1 MCLEETIDLQSNLWL
16 PSDYQ
21 VFIKP
26 TEYSMSQRKLEGYK
40 KLAEIRAYY
49 QRNPVKF
56 MEDILGAKL
65 LDSQAYCVA
74 NSWNTPFVLW
84 VCSRG
89 WGKSTVVDLML
100 MAKSYLN
107 PFYTSYIAAGSSEQS
122 IQTFQ
127 TLYKIANQ
135 SIESMTGLTDLF
147 KQEVE
152 VKNAS
157 GDGFVRNPAGNYVQ
171 LYNNSMIK
179 TLNSNIDRRRGARAN
194 MVVFDET
201 GWLSEEML
209 SVYAAFTIVNK
220 DMKLGGNI
228 DISTINTIPQD
239 IPNQLFYVSSASSI
253 DTPFYQKYRDF
264 SKQMILGNKNYFVAE
279 INCDVV
285 IDGTVGGKVYPASLL
300 KRETVEAEMRNNP
313 EKTAREYYC
322 KFSDGGNLNS
332 IIKRAWITRNSYV
345 RAPILSNDTNQR
357 RICVF
362 YDPARSSDNS
372 IALITELREDPE
384 LGYMMDVINCI
395 SFVDIGL
402 RKKTP
407 MMYQDQIREIHDILL
422 NYNGDAL
429 DYDNIEVFMADA
441 GSGGGGNSWVGDSLI
456 QDWTDKNGNVHRG
469 LIDKEYSAEYVS
481 RFPNAVNKMRLM
493 NPSTY
498 KSEAFE
504 ALIKMIEAN
513 LITFPA
519 EYDNKGYINILE
531 VDEKIIAKHRA
542 EISEK
547 LQRMELSQQ
556 EYEERLADE
565 MSKLDIG
572 NVKTKK
578 LSLEEEVA
586 LKQIDMMKEEIVNI
600 CRTKRDSGKDSFKL
614 PPYKDADTG
623 ASEATMHD
631 DRAYCLALAGYYLQ
645 EKRLEH
651 IRTRKKPNAQDILSK
666 LQVNP
671 GKPLDKLFS

>member
-1 MCLEETIDLQSNLWL
+1 MQEVLDLNSDLWI
-16 PSDYQ
+16 PDNYQ
-21 VFIKP
+21 LFVKP
-26 TEYSMSQRKLEGYK
+26 TEYSISQRKLDGYK
-40 KLAEIRAYY
+40 TLANIRSYY

-65 LDSQAYCVA
+65 LDSQAYCVQM
-74 NSWNTPFVLW
+74 SWNTPFVLW

-135 SIESMTGLTDLF
+135 AIESMTGLTDLF

-152 VKNAS
+152 IKNAS
-157 GDGFVRNPAGNYVQ
+157 GDGFVRNPAGNYVS
-171 LYNNSMIK
+171 LYNGSMIK

-220 DMKLGGNI
+220 DMKLGGNVNI
-228 DISTINTIPQD
+228 DTINTIPQD

-264 SKQMILGNKNYFVAE
+264 SKQMILGNKDYFVAE

-345 RAPILSNDTNQR
+345 RPPVLSNDTNQR
-357 RICVF
+357 RICCF

-372 IALITELREDPE
+372 ILLITELREDPE
-384 LGYMMDVINCI
+384 KGYMMDILNCI
-395 SFVDIGL
+395 SFIDVGL
-402 RKKTP
+402 KKKTP
-407 MMYQDQIREIHDILL
+407 MMYQEQIKEIHDILL

-441 GSGGGGNSWVGDSLI
+441 GAGGGGNSWVADSLI
-456 QDWTDKNGNVHRG
+456 EDWVDKSGINHHG
-469 LIDKEYSAEYVS
+469 LIDKKYSSEYVG
-481 RFPNAVNKMRLM
+481 RFPNAVNKMRLI
-493 NPSTY
+493 NPGTY

-504 ALIKMIEAN
+504 ALIKMIEAD

-519 EYDNKGYINILE
+519 EYDNKGYLNVLE
-531 VDEKIIAKHRA
+531 VDEKTIAKYRA
-542 EISEK
+542 DIMSK
-547 LQRMELSQQ
+547 LDSMGLSQI
-556 EYEERLADE
+556 EYEEKLEEE

-572 NVKTKK
+572 KVKTRK
-578 LSLEEEVA
+578 LSVEEEVA

-600 CRTKRDSGKDSFKL
+600 CRIKRDSGKDAFKL

-631 DRAYCLALAGYYLQ
+631 DRAYCLALAGFFLQ
-645 EKRLEH
+645 EKRIEH
-651 IRTRKKPNAQDILSK
+651 IRTRKKPSTQSIIDK
-666 LQVNP
+666 LQVTP
-671 GKPLDKLFS
+671 SKPLNKLIG

>member
-1 MCLEETIDLQSNLWL
+1 MDEPVELNSALWI
-16 PSDYQ
+16 PDNYQ
-21 VFIKP
+21 VFSKP
-26 TEYSMSQRKLEGYK
+26 VDYAISQRKLEAYN

-56 MEDILGAKL
+56 MEDIIGAKL

-89 WGKSTVVDLML
+89 WGKSTVVDLIL

-107 PFYTSYIAAGSSEQS
+107 PFYTSYIASGSSEQS

-152 VKNAS
+152 IKNAT
-157 GDGFVRNPAGNYVQ
+157 GDGFVRNPAGNYVT

-220 DMKLGGNI
+220 DMKLGGNV

-300 KRETVEAEMRNNP
+300 KKETVDAEMRNNP

-332 IIKRAWITRNSYV
+332 IIKRAWITRNSCIRVPLLY
-345 RAPILSNDTNQR
+345 NDTGKR
-357 RICVF
+357 KICCF

-372 IALITELREDPE
+372 ILLIAELRYDPE
-384 LGYMMDVINCI
+384 KGYMMDILNCI
-395 SFVDIGL
+395 SFADIAL
-402 RKKTP
+402 KRKTP
-407 MMYQDQIREIHDILL
+407 MMYQDQIREIHNILL
-422 NYNGDAL
+422 DYNGDAL

-441 GSGGGGNSWVGDSLI
+441 GAGGGGNSWVADSLI
-456 QDWTDKNGNVHRG
+456 EDWIDNNGNTHRG
-469 LIDKEYSAEYVS
+469 LIDKQYSAEYIR
-481 RFPNAVNKMRLM
+481 RFPNAIDKMRLM
-493 NPSTY
+493 NPGTY

-504 ALIKMIEAN
+504 ALIKMMEAN

-519 EYDNKGYINILE
+519 EYDNKGYLNILE
-531 VDEKIIAKHRA
+531 IDESTMLKYKKDIIERLDK
-542 EISEK
+542 
-547 LQRMELSQQ
+547 MNLSRV
-556 EYEERLADE
+556 EYDEMLADE
-565 MSKLDIG
+565 LSKIDIG
-572 NVKTKK
+572 KVKVKK
-578 LSLEEEVA
+578 LSLDEEVA

-600 CRTKRDSGKDSFKL
+600 CRIKRESGKDSFKL

-631 DRAYCLALAGYYLQ
+631 DRAYCLALLGLYLQ
-645 EKRLEH
+645 EKRLSN
-651 IRTRKKPNAQDILSK
+651 IRNKKHTPDYKIIDMLPVTPRKQINKIF
-666 LQVNP
+666 
-671 GKPLDKLFS
+671 G

>member
-1 MCLEETIDLQSNLWL
+1 MEETIDLQSNLWL

-313 EKTAREYYC
+313 EKTTREYYC

-651 IRTRKKPNAQDILSK
+651 IRTRKKPNAADILSK

-671 GKPLDKLFS
+671 GRPLDKLFG

>member
-1 MCLEETIDLQSNLWL
+1 MDEQVELSSALWI
-16 PSDYQ
+16 PDNYQ
-21 VFIKP
+21 VFSKP
-26 TEYSMSQRKLEGYK
+26 VDYAISQRKLEAYN

-56 MEDILGAKL
+56 MEDIIGAKL

-89 WGKSTVVDLML
+89 WGKSTVVDLIL

-107 PFYTSYIAAGSSEQS
+107 PFYTSYIASGSSEQS

-152 VKNAS
+152 IKNAT
-157 GDGFVRNPAGNYVQ
+157 GDGFVRNPAGNYVT

-220 DMKLGGNI
+220 DMKLGGNV
-228 DISTINTIPQD
+228 DITTINTIPQD

-300 KRETVEAEMRNNP
+300 KKETVEAEMRNNP

-332 IIKRAWITRNSYV
+332 IIKRAWITRNSYIRPPV
-345 RAPILSNDTNQR
+345 LYNDTGKR
-357 RICVF
+357 KICCF

-372 IALITELREDPE
+372 ILLIAELREDPE
-384 LGYMMDVINCI
+384 NGYMMDILNCI
-395 SFVDIGL
+395 SFADL
-402 RKKTP
+402 ALKRRTP
-407 MMYQDQIREIHDILL
+407 MMYQDQIREIHNILL
-422 NYNGDAL
+422 DYNGDAL

-441 GSGGGGNSWVGDSLI
+441 GSGGGGNSWVADSLI
-456 QDWTDKNGNVHRG
+456 EDWTDNNGNTHCG
-469 LIDKEYSAEYVS
+469 LIDKQYSSEYVK
-481 RFPNAVNKMRLM
+481 RFPNAVNKMRLI
-493 NPSTY
+493 NPGTY

-504 ALIKMIEAN
+504 ALIKMTEAN

-519 EYDNKGYINILE
+519 EYDNKGYLNILE
-531 VDEKIIAKHRA
+531 VDESTMAKA
-542 EISEK
+542 KKEIMDRLDK
-547 LQRMELSQQ
+547 MNLPKV
-556 EYEERLADE
+556 EYDEMLADE
-565 MSKLDIG
+565 LSKIDIG
-572 NVKTKK
+572 KVKVKK
-578 LSLEEEVA
+578 LNFDEEVA

-631 DRAYCLALAGYYLQ
+631 DRAYCLALLGLYLQ
-645 EKRLEH
+645 EKRLSN
-651 IRTRKKPNAQDILSK
+651 IRSRKKQDTYNIIDMLPVRQGK
-666 LQVNP
+666 QV
-671 GKPLDKLFS
+671 KKIFE